1 MLVNC
6 SFRLEKI
13 NEVVRNTGLNTL
25 KTKVNHLEKKISDA
39 TTVIHIDL
47 YNGAKQNQRKKLEM
61 LIKKIPDTSG
71 LVTTAVLN
79 TKIS

>member
-13 NEVVRNTGLNTL
+13 NEVVRNTELNTL

-47 YNGAKQNQRKKLEM
+47 YNGAKQN
-61 LIKKIPDTSG
+61 
-71 LVTTAVLN
+71 
-79 TKIS
+79 